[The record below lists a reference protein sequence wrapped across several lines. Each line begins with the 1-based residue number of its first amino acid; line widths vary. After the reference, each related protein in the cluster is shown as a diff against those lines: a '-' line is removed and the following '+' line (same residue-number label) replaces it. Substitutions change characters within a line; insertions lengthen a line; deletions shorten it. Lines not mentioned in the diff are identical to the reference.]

1 MSERGCDP
9 DVVIARLHC
18 AARYIVCPEVEGA
31 AAFQIEARVVPMAR
45 QDTVLDGPSLER
57 EAHVWTSIIEGKD
70 SPAVVDDK
78 DGAIATLH
86 DKPPLRFQRFKASHE
101 HKFAIRCIHAQLRH
115 ASVSGRRSDI
125 QLPPSMSILPC
136 PKG

>member
-57 EAHVWTSIIEGKD
+57 EAHVRTTIIEGEEA
-70 SPAVVDDK
+70 PAVVMTSMGRWPPCTTTRPFAFSASRLPTSTNSLF
-78 DGAIATLH
+78 GASMRNSGMRPSPDVVATSSSL
-86 DKPPLRFQRFKASHE
+86 Q
-101 HKFAIRCIHAQLRH
+101 
-115 ASVSGRRSDI
+115 V
-125 QLPPSMSILPC
+125 
-136 PKG
+136 